1 MDFFYTRSQ
10 HPVIFCAHK
19 PEGNRCARCAR
30 NTRIEGTIGEALQII
45 MIEQQ
50 QASGKAK
57 ASPTSRLETKLGQLE
72 LALQLKFSI
81 RAMG

>member
-1 MDFFYTRSQ
+1 MDYTRLNQ
-10 HPVIFCAHK
+10 NPNVIFCAHK
-19 PEGNRCARCAR
+19 PEGSRWARCAR
-30 NTRIEGTIGEALQII
+30 NTRFEGTIGEALQII

-50 QASGKAK
+50 QASAKAK

>member
-1 MDFFYTRSQ
+1 VDFFYTRSQ

-19 PEGNRCARCAR
+19 PEGNRRARCAR
-30 NTRIEGTIGEALQII
+30 NTRFEGTIGETLQII
-45 MIEQQ
+45 IIEQQ
-50 QASGKAK
+50 QPSAKAK
-57 ASPTSRLETKLGQLE
+57 ASPTSRLETELGQLE